1 MSRRSP
7 PRKNPLRDSITGIKD
22 ANIYK
27 LAKEAGI
34 TKLSAG
40 ENESGVKVTYEIIRG
55 KIKALLERFLR
66 LALDYMY
73 EIDSKKPFS
82 VDDFRAVVDRY
93 GAKKGINEDGDC
105 RGEDGDCS
113 GEDGRQRR
121 QFKQPDIK
129 QDLLLQKTCFFR
141 LVQEIMQDLGRYM
154 TFTQDAKIVL
164 QQYTEQYVITFFKRA
179 KELSEN
185 DKRKTVLV
193 RDLNLVRL

>member
-7 PRKNPLRDSITGIKD
+7 QRKNPLRDSITGIKD

-27 LAKEAGI
+27 LAKKAGI

-55 KIKALLERFLR
+55 KIKAFLEKFLR

-73 EIDSKKPFS
+73 KIDNKKPFS
-82 VDDFRAVVDRY
+82 VDDFYEIVNRY
-93 GAKKGINEDGDC
+93 GANKGINEDGDCSGEDGDC
-105 RGEDGDCS
+105 RGEDG
-113 GEDGRQRR
+113 RQR
-121 QFKQPDIK
+121 QNEGNLF
-129 QDLLLQKTCFFR
+129 LQKTCFFR

-164 QQYTEQYVITFFKRA
+164 QQYTEKYIITFFERA

-185 DKRKTVLV
+185 DRRKTVLV